1 MNTETQSETR
11 SQTHSETQTQSQ
23 TQSETHS
30 EARAPRYS
38 FLGPAGT
45 FTEAALL
52 QVPGAA
58 RAERVPAGSVLTAL
72 NMVESHE
79 VDAAM
84 VPIENSVE
92 GGVTATLDAISVAHQ
107 LHIVREALVPISFV
121 LAAAA
126 PIAPE
131 EIRTISTH
139 THGWAQVRRWAESAV
154 PGAEFVPA
162 SSTAAAARGL
172 LAEPAEAEAAV
183 CSPLVAEQLG
193 LHVLARGIEDVSG
206 AVTRFVLVAPPGE
219 IPAMTGADKTT
230 IMIPLP
236 QDRAGALMELLEHF
250 ATRGVNLCRIESR
263 PTGNG
268 LGEYYFSI
276 DLEGH
281 IDEARVADAL
291 AGIHRIAPGIRFLGS
306 YPRADEKPQQTTAE
320 VSDAAFTAASA
331 WISSLRHA

>member
-1 MNTETQSETR
+1 MSSAETVR
-11 SQTHSETQTQSQ
+11 PG
-23 TQSETHS
+23 
-30 EARAPRYS
+30 ALKYS
-38 FLGPAGT
+38 FLGPSGT

-52 QVPGAA
+52 QVPGVHD
-58 RAERVPAGSVLTAL
+58 AERVPAGSVLTAL
-72 NMVESHE
+72 NMVESGE

-121 LAAAA
+121 LASAT
-126 PIAPE
+126 PLSLEQISSV
-131 EIRTISTH
+131 STH

-154 PGAEFVPA
+154 PQAEFIPA

-172 LAEPAEAEAAV
+172 LEETPLADAAV

-193 LHVLARGIEDVSG
+193 LNVVARGIEDVSG
-206 AVTRFVLVAPPGE
+206 AVTRFVLVARPGE
-219 IPAMTGADKTT
+219 IPAMSGADKTT

-263 PTGNG
+263 PTGFG
-268 LGEYYFSI
+268 LGQYYFSI

-306 YPRADEKPQQTTAE
+306 YSRADEKPQQTTAE
-320 VSDAAFTAASA
+320 VSDEAFTAAAA
-331 WISSLRHA
+331 WIESLRRV

>member
-1 MNTETQSETR
+1 MNTSTNPSA
-11 SQTHSETQTQSQ
+11 QSQ
-23 TQSETHS
+23 SS
-30 EARAPRYS
+30 APRYS

-52 QVPGAA
+52 QVPGSDHAA
-58 RAERVPAGSVLTAL
+58 RVPAGSVLNAL
-72 NMVESHE
+72 NMVESGE

-92 GGVTATLDAISVAHQ
+92 GGVTATLDAISVRHQ
-107 LHIVREALVPISFV
+107 LHILREELVKISFV
-121 LAAAA
+121 LASAA
-126 PIAPE
+126 PLPLE
-131 EIRTISTH
+131 QIRTVATH
-139 THGWAQVRRWAESAV
+139 THGWAQVRRWAESAI

-172 LAEPAEAEAAV
+172 QADAPLADAAV

-193 LHVLARGIEDVSG
+193 LNVLQRGIEDVTG
-206 AVTRFVLVAPPGE
+206 AVTRFVLVSRPGVTPP
-219 IPAMTGADKTT
+219 MTGADKTT

-263 PTGNG
+263 PTGDG
-268 LGEYYFSI
+268 LGQYYFSI

-306 YPRADEKPQQTTAE
+306 YPRADRKPQQTTAE
-320 VSDAAFTAASA
+320 VSDEAFTAASA

>member
-1 MNTETQSETR
+1 MNTS
-11 SQTHSETQTQSQ
+11 SNA
-23 TQSETHS
+23 
-30 EARAPRYS
+30 ARPAPDAPRYS

-52 QVPGAA
+52 QVPGAD
-58 RAERVPAGSVLTAL
+58 RATRVPAGSVLTAL
-72 NMVESHE
+72 NLVETGE
-79 VDAAM
+79 VDVAM

-92 GGVTATLDAISVAHQ
+92 GGVTATLDAISIGHR
-107 LHIVREALVPISFV
+107 LHILREELVNISFV
-121 LAAAA
+121 LASAS
-126 PIAPE
+126 PLSVE
-131 EIRTISTH
+131 QIRTVSTH
-139 THGWAQVRRWAESAV
+139 THGWAQVRRWAESAI
-154 PGAEFVPA
+154 PDAEFVPA

-172 LAEPAEAEAAV
+172 LADPPLADAAV

-193 LHVLARGIEDVSG
+193 LNVVQRGIEDVTG
-206 AVTRFVLVAPPGE
+206 AVTRFVLVSQPGLIPP
-219 IPAMTGADKTT
+219 MTGADKTT

-263 PTGNG
+263 PTGEG
-268 LGEYYFSI
+268 LGQYYFSI

-291 AGIHRIAPGIRFLGS
+291 AGIHRIAPEIRFLGS
-306 YPRADEKPQQTTAE
+306 YPRADRKPQQTTAE
-320 VSDAAFTAASA
+320 VSEEAFTAASA

>member
-1 MNTETQSETR
+1 MSRSTDPAAIVAAQSAV
-11 SQTHSETQTQSQ
+11 SAS
-23 TQSETHS
+23 
-30 EARAPRYS
+30 RYS

-52 QVPGAA
+52 QVPGADQ
-58 RAERVPAGSVLTAL
+58 AERVPAGSVLTAL
-72 NMVESHE
+72 NLVESGE

-92 GGVTATLDAISVAHQ
+92 GGVTATLDAISVAHE
-107 LHIVREALVPISFV
+107 LHILREELVEISFV

-126 PIAPE
+126 PLALE
-131 EIRTISTH
+131 QIRTVSTH
-139 THGWAQVRRWAESAV
+139 THGWAQVRRWADSAI
-154 PGAEFVPA
+154 PEAEFVPA

-172 LAEPAEAEAAV
+172 LEETPVADAAV
-183 CSPLVAEQLG
+183 CSPLVAQQLG
-193 LHVLARGIEDVSG
+193 LSVVQRGIEDVTG
-206 AVTRFVLVAPPGE
+206 AVTRFVLVSRPGAIPP
-219 IPAMTGADKTT
+219 MTGADKTT

-263 PTGNG
+263 PTGDG
-268 LGEYYFSI
+268 LGLYYFSI
-276 DLEGH
+276 DIEGH
-281 IDEARVADAL
+281 IEEARVADAL

-306 YPRADEKPQQTTAE
+306 YPRADRKTQLLTAE
-320 VSDAAFTAASA
+320 VSDEAFTAAAA